1 MIKRLMR
8 LLTRKGY
15 LVEEQGMIY
24 LANPDPESALAPLQ
38 QGACT
43 YRIAFG
49 SRAGQKVLTLQTLP
63 SQAAA
68 STTERCV
75 NEQGF
80 SLHAEVRLAINQ
92 RHKLEHLCRYIT
104 RPALA
109 NERLALN
116 RAGQVVLRLK
126 TLDLDGTTHIVMEKG
141 RGRNPGVPATPCRA
155 RPPSQAASHPISW
168 RARPERQAPSPDH
181 PKPAG

>member
-1 MIKRLMR
+1 M
-8 LLTRKGY
+8 
-15 LVEEQGMIY
+15 
-24 LANPDPESALAPLQ
+24 
-38 QGACT
+38 
-43 YRIAFG
+43 
-49 SRAGQKVLTLQTLP
+49 LTLQTLP

-116 RAGQVVLRLK
+116 RAGQVVLTLK
-126 TLDLDGTTHIVMEKG
+126 TPYRDGTTHIVMSPLEFLQ
-141 RGRNPGVPATPCRA
+141 RLAALVPRPRLHLIRFHGVLAPNAKL
-155 RPPSQAASHPISW
+155 RPQII
-168 RARPERQAPSPDH
+168 PSP
-181 PKPAG
+181 PANVG